1 MKARILVLNAGSS
14 SLKFQLLHMPDAD
27 TLCKGTAERLGS
39 EHGFLIIEMGGKEWK
54 EELGAADHQ
63 GALQRV
69 AEILREMDVSQNAN
83 DTGIHAVGHRVVHGG
98 AEFSSTTEI
107 TENVKTQ
114 IRKLSA
120 LAPLHNPRNLEGILL
135 AEALFPKAMQVAVF
149 DTAFHRSIPDRA
161 RFYAIPKAL
170 TESEGIQVYGFHGTS
185 HKYVYEQ
192 IASKLDTK
200 SRVISLHLGNGCSA
214 TAIQG
219 GRSVDHSLGFTPSDG
234 LIMGTRSGDIDFG
247 IIFYLTETLGY
258 SQDAVNT
265 MLNRESGLLGL
276 TGFTDL
282 RDIQQAAAGGDTS
295 CQLAMEMMAYRI
307 RKYIG
312 AYTAAMNGL
321 DVLIFTAGMGTHS
334 AELRQM
340 VCADLDVF
348 GIHLDHTLNTGST
361 RGNRAIHQVD
371 SRVQIWVI
379 PTDEELEI
387 ARQTYDLLQAR
398 PSGTESP

>member
-14 SLKFQLLHMPDAD
+14 SLKFQLLQMPDED
-27 TLCKGTAERLGS
+27 TICKGAAERLGS
-39 EHGFLIIEMGGKEWK
+39 ENGFLVVEMGGKERK
-54 EELGAADHQ
+54 EDLGVADHQ
-63 GALQRV
+63 RALQRV
-69 AEILREMDVSQNAN
+69 AEILGALEVSRNAGHP
-83 DTGIHAVGHRVVHGG
+83 GIHAVGHRVVHGG
-98 AEFSSTTEI
+98 AEFSSTTEV

-120 LAPLHNPRNLEGILL
+120 LAPLHNPKNLEGILL
-135 AEALFPKAMQVAVF
+135 AEALFPEALQVAVF
-149 DTAFHRSIPDRA
+149 DTAFHRSIPVKA

-192 IASKLDTK
+192 IAPKLDK
-200 SRVISLHLGNGCSA
+200 ESRVISLHLGNGCSA

-247 IIFYLTETLGY
+247 IIFYLIETLGY
-258 SQDAVNT
+258 SQEAVNT
-265 MLNRESGLLGL
+265 LLNRESGLLGL

-282 RDIQQAAAGGDTS
+282 RDIQQAAAEGDTS

-321 DVLIFTAGMGTHS
+321 DALIFTAGMGTHS
-334 AELRQM
+334 AELRRM
-340 VCADLDVF
+340 VCEDLDVF
-348 GIHLDHTLNTGST
+348 GIQLDQTLNTLSAK
-361 RGNRAIHQVD
+361 GNRAIHQAE

-387 ARQTYDLLQAR
+387 ARQTYHLLRAG
-398 PSGTESP
+398 SSDKA

>member
-14 SLKFQLLHMPDAD
+14 SLKFQLLNMPDED
-27 TLCKGTAERLGS
+27 TICKGTAERLGS
-39 EHGFLIIEMGGKEWK
+39 ENGFLFVEIGGKEWN
-54 EELGAADHQ
+54 EELGAADHKQ
-63 GALQRV
+63 ALERV
-69 AEILREMDVSQNAN
+69 AQIISEMEVSQAA
-83 DTGIHAVGHRVVHGG
+83 DDPGIHAVGHRVVHGG
-98 AEFSSTTEI
+98 SEFSSTTAV
-107 TENVKTQ
+107 TESVKKQ

-120 LAPLHNPRNLEGILL
+120 LAPLHNPLNLQGILL
-135 AEALFPKAMQVAVF
+135 AESLFPEALQVAVF

-185 HKYVYEQ
+185 HKYVYDQ
-192 IASKLDTK
+192 LAPKLNK
-200 SRVISLHLGNGCSA
+200 ESRVISLHLGNGCSA

-219 GRSVDHSLGFTPSDG
+219 GKSVDHSLGFTPSNG

-265 MLNRESGLLGL
+265 LLNKESGLLGL
-276 TGFTDL
+276 TGYTDL
-282 RDIQQAAAGGDTS
+282 RDIQQAAAGGDSS

-321 DVLIFTAGMGTHS
+321 DALVFTAGMGTHS

-340 VCADLDVF
+340 VCADMDVF
-348 GIHLDHTLNTGST
+348 GIHLDQTLNTLPSG
-361 RGNRAIHQVD
+361 GNRAIHHED

-387 ARQTYDLLQAR
+387 ARQTYDLLEGE
-398 PSGTESP
+398 PSE

>member
-14 SLKFQLLHMPDAD
+14 SLKFQLLQMPDED
-27 TLCKGTAERLGS
+27 TICKGTAERLGS
-39 EHGFLIIEMGGKEWK
+39 ENGFLFVEMGGKEWK

-63 GALQRV
+63 QALERV
-69 AEILREMDVSQNAN
+69 AQIISGMEVSHDA
-83 DTGIHAVGHRVVHGG
+83 DDPRIHAVGHRVVHGG
-98 AEFSSTTEI
+98 SEFSSTTAV
-107 TENVKTQ
+107 TESVKKQ

-120 LAPLHNPRNLEGILL
+120 LAPLHNPLNLQGILL
-135 AEALFPKAMQVAVF
+135 AETLFPQALQVAVF

-185 HKYVYEQ
+185 HKYVYDQ
-192 IASKLDTK
+192 IAPKLQGE

-219 GRSVDHSLGFTPSDG
+219 GKSVDHSLGFTPSDG

-265 MLNRESGLLGL
+265 LLNKESGLLGL
-276 TGFTDL
+276 TGYTDL
-282 RDIQQAAAGGDTS
+282 RDIQQAAAGGDSS
-295 CQLAMEMMAYRI
+295 CRLAMEMMAYRI

-321 DVLIFTAGMGTHS
+321 DALVFTAGMGTHS

-340 VCADLDVF
+340 VCADMDVF
-348 GIHLDHTLNTGST
+348 GIHLDQTLNTLPS
-361 RGNRAIHQVD
+361 RGNRAIHHED

-387 ARQTYDLLQAR
+387 ARQTYDLLEGKQ
-398 PSGTESP
+398 GE

>member
-14 SLKFQLLHMPDAD
+14 SLKFQLLQMPDED
-27 TLCKGTAERLGS
+27 TICKGTAERLGS
-39 EHGFLIIEMGGKEWK
+39 ENGFLFVEMGGKDWK

-63 GALQRV
+63 QALERV
-69 AEILREMDVSQNAN
+69 AQIIGETEVSRDPDNP
-83 DTGIHAVGHRVVHGG
+83 GIHAVGHRVVHGG
-98 AEFSSTTEI
+98 SEFSSTTAV
-107 TENVKTQ
+107 TESVKKQ

-120 LAPLHNPRNLEGILL
+120 LAPLHNPLNLQGILL
-135 AEALFPKAMQVAVF
+135 AETLFPQALQVAVF

-161 RFYAIPKAL
+161 RYYAIPKAL

-185 HKYVYEQ
+185 HKYVYDQ
-192 IASKLDTK
+192 IAPILHRE

-219 GRSVDHSLGFTPSDG
+219 GKSVDHSLGFTPSDG

-258 SQDAVNT
+258 AQDAVNSL
-265 MLNRESGLLGL
+265 LNKESGLLGL
-276 TGFTDL
+276 TGYTDL
-282 RDIQQAAAGGDTS
+282 RDIQQAAAGGDSS

-321 DVLIFTAGMGTHS
+321 DALIFTAGMGTHS

-340 VCADLDVF
+340 VCADMDVF
-348 GIHLDHTLNTGST
+348 GIHLDQTRNTLPST
-361 RGNRAIHQVD
+361 GNRAIHHED

-387 ARQTYDLLQAR
+387 ARQTYDLLEGKQ
-398 PSGTESP
+398 

>member
-14 SLKFQLLHMPDAD
+14 SLKFQLLQMPAEQ
-27 TLCKGTAERLGS
+27 TICKGSAERLGS
-39 EHGFLIIEMGGKEWK
+39 ENGLLVVQNSGKEWE

-63 GALQRV
+63 RALHRV
-69 AEILREMDVSQNAN
+69 AQILSEMEVSQNT
-83 DTGIHAVGHRVVHGG
+83 DDPGIQAVGHRVVHGG
-98 AEFSSTTEI
+98 AEFSSTTEV

-135 AEALFPKAMQVAVF
+135 AEALFPKALQVAVF

-161 RFYAIPKAL
+161 RFYAIPMEL

-192 IASKLDTK
+192 IAPKLDK
-200 SRVISLHLGNGCSA
+200 ASRVISLHLGNGCSA
-214 TAIQG
+214 TAIQA

-247 IIFYLTETLGY
+247 IIFYLTEKLGY
-258 SQDAVNT
+258 SQEQVNT

-282 RDIQQAAAGGDTS
+282 RDIQQAADAGNTS

-321 DVLIFTAGMGTHS
+321 DALIFTAGMGTHS
-334 AELRQM
+334 AELRSM
-340 VCADLDVF
+340 VCAELDVF
-348 GIHLDHTLNTGST
+348 GIQLDQTLNNLPAK
-361 RGNRAIHQVD
+361 GNRAIHQAD

-387 ARQTYDLLQAR
+387 ARQTYHLLKAG
-398 PSGTESP
+398 PSEEA

>member
-14 SLKFQLLHMPDAD
+14 SLKFQLLNMPDED
-27 TLCKGTAERLGS
+27 TICKGTAERLGS
-39 EHGFLIIEMGGKEWK
+39 ENGFLFVEMGGKEWK
-54 EELGAADHQ
+54 EELRAADHQ
-63 GALQRV
+63 RALQRV
-69 AEILREMDVSQNAN
+69 AQIISEMEVSQDADNP
-83 DTGIHAVGHRVVHGG
+83 GIHAVGHRVVHGG
-98 AEFSSTTEI
+98 AEFSSTTAV
-107 TENVKTQ
+107 TESVKKQ

-120 LAPLHNPRNLEGILL
+120 LAPLHNPLNLQGILL
-135 AEALFPKAMQVAVF
+135 AETLFPQAMQVAVF

-192 IASKLDTK
+192 IAPNLHRE

-219 GRSVDHSLGFTPSDG
+219 GKSVDHSLGFTPSNG

-258 SQDAVNT
+258 SQDEVNIL
-265 MLNRESGLLGL
+265 LNKESGLLGL
-276 TGFTDL
+276 TGYTDL
-282 RDIQQAAAGGDTS
+282 RDIQQGAAGGDSS

-321 DVLIFTAGMGTHS
+321 DALIFTAGMGTHS

-340 VCADLDVF
+340 VCTDLDVF
-348 GIHLDHTLNTGST
+348 GIHLDQTLNSHPS
-361 RGNRAIHQVD
+361 RGNRAIHRED

-387 ARQTYDLLQAR
+387 ARQTYDLLEGE
-398 PSGTESP
+398 PTE

>member
-14 SLKFQLLHMPDAD
+14 SLKFQLLQMPDED
-27 TLCKGTAERLGS
+27 TICKGTAERLGS
-39 EHGFLIIEMGGKEWK
+39 ENGFLFVEMGGKEWK

-63 GALQRV
+63 QALERV
-69 AEILREMDVSQNAN
+69 AQITGQMEVSHDA
-83 DTGIHAVGHRVVHGG
+83 DDPGIHAVGHRVVHGG
-98 AEFSSTTEI
+98 SEFSSTTAV
-107 TENVKTQ
+107 TESVKKQ

-120 LAPLHNPRNLEGILL
+120 LAPLHNPLNLQGILL
-135 AEALFPKAMQVAVF
+135 AETLFPHALQVAVF
-149 DTAFHRSIPDRA
+149 DTAFHRSIPERA

-185 HKYVYEQ
+185 HKYVYDQ
-192 IASKLDTK
+192 IAPNLHSE

-219 GRSVDHSLGFTPSDG
+219 GKSVDHSLGFTPSDG

-247 IIFYLTETLGY
+247 IIFFLTETLGY
-258 SQDAVNT
+258 SQDQVNT
-265 MLNRESGLLGL
+265 LLNKESGLLGL
-276 TGFTDL
+276 TGYTDL
-282 RDIQQAAAGGDTS
+282 RDIQQAAAAGDSS

-321 DVLIFTAGMGTHS
+321 DALIFTAGMGTHS

-340 VCADLDVF
+340 VCADMDVF
-348 GIHLDHTLNTGST
+348 GIQLDQSLNTLPS
-361 RGNRAIHQVD
+361 RGNRAIHHED

-387 ARQTYDLLQAR
+387 ARQTYDLLE
-398 PSGTESP
+398 GSP